1 MGLSDYIDN
10 LDTKNEFQFFN
21 FQDLSNMNKVF
32 DYYKKYAEKILNFNN
47 SEGNIYNKK
56 VEKFFEWNYAWDFSI
71 NAGSREKFY
80 KEQLQLNDG
89 TICIFLS
96 MG

>member
-56 VEKFFEWNYAWDFSI
+56 VTKFLNGIMLGIFQLMQVPGRNSI
-71 NAGSREKFY
+71 RSSSN
-80 KEQLQLNDG
+80 
-89 TICIFLS
+89 
-96 MG
+96 

>member
-47 SEGNIYNKK
+47 SEGNIYN
-56 VEKFFEWNYAWDFSI
+56 AI
-71 NAGSREKFY
+71 
-80 KEQLQLNDG
+80 
-89 TICIFLS
+89 
-96 MG
+96 

>member
-56 VEKFFEWNYAWDFSI
+56 VYKGLIKVVCLKMVRKLLKKFI
-71 NAGSREKFY
+71 
-80 KEQLQLNDG
+80 
-89 TICIFLS
+89 
-96 MG
+96 

>member
-32 DYYKKYAEKILNFNN
+32 DYYKKYAEF
-47 SEGNIYNKK
+47 
-56 VEKFFEWNYAWDFSI
+56 
-71 NAGSREKFY
+71 
-80 KEQLQLNDG
+80 
-89 TICIFLS
+89 
-96 MG
+96 